1 MLQVV
6 LPFVLVTCVLRA
18 VQVVTRVP
26 LRALMLLVLLM
37 TDFMGLVSTNLLSKQ
52 KILFGTCG
60 ILPVHSR
67 LLACV
72 GLAPQ

>member
-52 KILFGTCG
+52 KILFGMCG